1 MMRSKNLQVKD
12 YLFLSLQ
19 FLLFI
24 AYFIPV
30 DLLSLSIKLP
40 DWLRI
45 IILAPGIFG
54 IGLALFTLFQLR
66 NIMSVF
72 PTPVDGGKLI
82 ASGAFSISRHPIY
95 TAIIL
100 SAFSFGIF
108 SESAFRLIITLLLFI
123 LFYFKSNYE
132 EQLLLLKYPEYSNYK
147 KTTRKFL

>member
-1 MMRSKNLQVKD
+1 MKRLGNFQVKD
-12 YLFLSLQ
+12 YFFVSLQ

-30 DLLSLSIKLP
+30 DLFRIELP
-40 DWLRI
+40 GWLRMI
-45 IILAPGIFG
+45 ALVLVIFG

-66 NIMSVF
+66 NMLSVF
-72 PTPVDGGKLI
+72 PTPVNSGKLI
-82 ASGAFSISRHPIY
+82 TSGAFSISRHPIY

-108 SESAFRLIITLLLFI
+108 SESAFRLIITILLFI
-123 LFYFKSNYE
+123 FFYFISNYE

-147 KTTRKFL
+147 KSTRKFL

>member
-1 MMRSKNLQVKD
+1 MKRSKNLQVKD
-12 YLFLSLQ
+12 YLFVSLQ
-19 FLLFI
+19 ILLFI

-30 DLLSLSIKLP
+30 DLLSIKLP
-40 DWLRI
+40 DWLRM

-54 IGLALFTLFQLR
+54 IGLALFTVFQLR

-72 PTPVDGGKLI
+72 PTPVDSGKLMT
-82 ASGAFSISRHPIY
+82 SGAFSISRHPIY

-108 SESAFRLIITLLLFI
+108 SESAFRLIITVLMFV

-147 KTTRKFL
+147 MTTRKFL

>member
-1 MMRSKNLQVKD
+1 MRSGNLQVKD
-12 YLFLSLQ
+12 FFFLGLQ

-30 DLLSLSIKLP
+30 DLFRIELP
-40 DWLRI
+40 SWLRM
-45 IILAPGIFG
+45 IILVPGIFG

-66 NIMSVF
+66 NMLSVF
-72 PTPVDGGKLI
+72 PTPVDSGKLI
-82 ASGAFSISRHPIY
+82 TNGAFSISRHPIY

-108 SESAFRLIITLLLFI
+108 SESVFRLLITLLLFI

-132 EQLLLLKYPEYSNYK
+132 EQLLLLKYPKYSNYK
-147 KTTRKFL
+147 KSTRKFL